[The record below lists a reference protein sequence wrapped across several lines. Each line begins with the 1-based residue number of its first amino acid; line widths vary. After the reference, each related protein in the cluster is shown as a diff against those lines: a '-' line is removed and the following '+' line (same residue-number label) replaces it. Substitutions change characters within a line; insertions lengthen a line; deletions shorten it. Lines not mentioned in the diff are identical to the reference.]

1 MRVASCPEG
10 EDRLGVFSLTM
21 GVKSEERY
29 MREALRLARRGAGA
43 TSPNPM
49 VGAVVVAGDEIVGT
63 GYHPRLGDPHAEV
76 FALRAAGARARGAT
90 LYVTLEPCVHWGR
103 TPPCTEAII
112 NAGIRRVVAAMPDPD
127 HRVGGR
133 GLRRLAEAGVETRVG
148 VGERE
153 AIALNEAYVKH
164 RTAGL
169 PFVTAKW
176 AMTLDGRIAT
186 RSGESQWI
194 SGEASRALAHEMR
207 AAADAILVGIGTVL
221 RDDPALTARTPAA
234 SRNPQRIVLDSTL
247 RIPLGARVFARDGT
261 PVVVATTDRG
271 RPDTR
276 RALEAMGV
284 EVMSATG
291 TDGRVDLAA
300 VVRELGR
307 RGVLSL
313 LVEGGGTVL
322 GAFADAGL
330 IDKVVAFVAPTLVG
344 GPAPGPVGG
353 HGVET
358 LAQARRL
365 VRTGVRLVG
374 EDVVIEGYVAPPASP
389 AGDTQ
394 KGA

>member
-1 MRVASCPEG
+1 
-10 EDRLGVFSLTM
+10 M
-21 GVKSEERY
+21 G
-29 MREALRLARRGAGA
+29 
-43 TSPNPM
+43 
-49 VGAVVVAGDEIVGT
+49 
-63 GYHPRLGDPHAEV
+63 
-76 FALRAAGARARGAT
+76 
-90 LYVTLEPCVHWGR
+90 
-103 TPPCTEAII
+103 
-112 NAGIRRVVAAMPDPD
+112 
-127 HRVGGR
+127 
-133 GLRRLAEAGVETRVG
+133 
-148 VGERE
+148 
-153 AIALNEAYVKH
+153 
-164 RTAGL
+164 
-169 PFVTAKW
+169 
-176 AMTLDGRIAT
+176 
-186 RSGESQWI
+186 
-194 SGEASRALAHEMR
+194 
-207 AAADAILVGIGTVL
+207 
-221 RDDPALTARTPAA
+221 
-234 SRNPQRIVLDSTL
+234 
-247 RIPLGARVFARDGT
+247 
-261 PVVVATTDRG
+261 
-271 RPDTR
+271 
-276 RALEAMGV
+276 
-284 EVMSATG
+284 ATG